1 MDEGFS
7 KSLTVGAGT
16 SQLQISFVTF
26 IYMYITKEWHS
37 ISFPIINIRK
47 ILQLYNYSI
56 SKECKKN
63 PTGTYKE

>member
-37 ISFPIINIRK
+37 IFIS
-47 ILQLYNYSI
+47 YNKY
-56 SKECKKN
+56 
-63 PTGTYKE
+63 